1 MIAAAAS
8 DQFDPCA
15 VDNGGCQGRIAG
27 HKRSL
32 EGFGEGEI
40 DRVVRRD
47 VVAELPNPRQE
58 KAVRVAHERKVREV
72 FERLK
77 TSDGIELAR
86 SRVAPEHLGHLQVQ
100 EMRCVQRLARGEH
113 PLCDPR
119 PSRRAEQHL

>member
-8 DQFDPCA
+8 DQIDPCA
-15 VDNGGCQGRIAG
+15 LDNGGCQGRIAG
-27 HKRSL
+27 HERSPG
-32 EGFGEGEI
+32 GFGEGER

-86 SRVAPEHLGHLQVQ
+86 SRVTPEHLGHLKVQ
-100 EMRCVQRLARGEH
+100 EMLPVKVVGNVTQLDHLRHV
-113 PLCDPR
+113 PTI
-119 PSRRAEQHL
+119 RACG